1 MSEKSEDIE
10 SISSEA
16 PQGLTTSDANV
27 SGKIEENE
35 KTTEK
40 DTTQD
45 GVQRISASHGV
56 LLDDMRDNADEN
68 NVSKSH
74 ITSDKIESL
83 SDSKDSETK
92 HKGQQESLVSKQ
104 EMKESEQSDEMIK
117 NASDASS
124 QIDANDTDISE
135 RDKETSKGHDSN
147 RKPSLKFPGKLEIPR
162 EKQPPTNVSSGGRS
176 LDSFEDKPETRFDE
190 IDDNGSVK
198 SIKKDQTPGFVLPK
212 NLSKEEQ
219 KSRQEQA
226 GRFQETKD
234 KDTGYHEEKQA
245 GVDDSGVRKASAA
258 PKLSLTEYLRKSS
271 KAASSSNSTAESN
284 STKAS
289 FEDSKVKDSP
299 NEGKVESTSSSSVLK
314 DTSPEVKTS
323 EERTSTKSSAKG
335 NEETSVK
342 SEHEESTSR
351 DKKEEKPPT
360 SGDNL
365 VIKTVRPVEEQVP
378 TSPLYDNIADSSY
391 LSPVADQPM
400 DNTFLD
406 NIPGA
411 QELQSQDPSRNT
423 NGYGSSHE
431 DNSEAETDIADSPPR
446 INIPKRLIRKK
457 EFDENRKAL
466 FANKKTHK
474 EEDDKPKGS
483 SEQKSRSSS
492 INEKPYKIKRDSSGS
507 SLLQRACKK
516 GLLSDVK
523 RYIERGASPNE
534 CDFCGFT
541 CLHEAALEGHISIV
555 KYLIEK
561 GADVNKQAEEE
572 GDLETPL
579 IDAAENKHLEIVRIL
594 LENGADPRIYNI
606 NGFTALTKIFNE
618 HQDEEGYEE
627 IISLL
632 EEYNAKFLGQVEL
645 KEEVKEDE
653 NNLRIPAPSPS
664 KILEDP
670 NDSYFSD
677 LIKKKTNS
685 AAIYKYAAEGIKE
698 YTANYFIEGGRLD
711 YKPDIFL
718 LAARN
723 GHLELVDIILGL
735 SAGTFDINQEN
746 NCGLTA
752 LLACVGRGHHNV
764 TDFLLSR
771 GANPHKRRRPDG
783 LNALQIAERAIRFD
797 TNEVKL
803 LQEYMEKTS
812 SVENSTESEPESNDE
827 AVHSIKKADS
837 KTNLEHHPKK
847 KQKTSATASNDEF
860 EKKTK
865 KASSVEREKLKEKEK
880 EKEKE
885 SKSIKEPEKSST
897 VESVKDSDAKLK
909 KQTSKVFAPEKSP
922 SIGEESKMAKPTE
935 RSFSPVE
942 SKDSEVTSKAPERS
956 PSQSPVPMTKEQEEM
971 KAKTAEEARL
981 WQEKVEAKKKARKS
995 MFLKLEREKERKKKE
1010 EDARKLEEEK
1020 RKEEQKKIE
1029 SQQLKKLREQ
1039 KQEQLEA
1046 EKETLKRKLVID
1058 SYPIGLKRIKLGKS
1072 MSDEN
1077 TSKFSPLYQYEIDG
1091 RWYALDL
1098 HIALLTGLSLNLIH
1112 DNVSDKTAIKVVD
1125 SATKSKLWCLFY
1137 PMIGVDASNPN
1148 SRPESNYIDGAQK
1161 FGNLLL
1167 HFVPLAD
1174 VESMTKHNSSA
1185 IFHEI
1190 WELDR
1195 TSKVDLQ
1202 TLAPSSI
1209 SRDEASSVKQDG
1221 KTSSTVHAKV
1231 NVQSKYV
1238 PPHFRYRK
1246 DILRVINN
1254 TSSPLW

>member
-1 MSEKSEDIE
+1 MSEKSEDIA
-10 SISSEA
+10 SVSSEA
-16 PQGLTTSDANV
+16 PQGLSTNNAKV
-27 SGKIEENE
+27 SGNIKENE
-35 KTTEK
+35 KTTGK
-40 DTTQD
+40 DTISD
-45 GVQRISASHGV
+45 EMHRITSSRGLSPH
-56 LLDDMRDNADEN
+56 DTRDSTDET
-68 NVSKSH
+68 NVSESH
-74 ITSDKIESL
+74 ITSDKIKSH
-83 SDSKDSETK
+83 SNSKTSETK
-92 HKGQQESLVSKQ
+92 HKGQEDSLASNKETNESGQPEKVISTVSG
-104 EMKESEQSDEMIK
+104 
-117 NASDASS
+117 ASA
-124 QIDANDTDISE
+124 QVDANDTNISE
-135 RDKETSKGHDSN
+135 RDKETSKGPDSN
-147 RKPSLKFPGKLEIPR
+147 RKPSLKFPGKLEIPK
-162 EKQPPTNVSSGGRS
+162 EKQPPTIVSSGGHN

-190 IDDNGSVK
+190 IDDDGSVK
-198 SIKKDQTPGFVLPK
+198 AIKKDHTPGFVLPK
-212 NLSKEEQ
+212 NLSKGEQ
-219 KSRQEQA
+219 ESGQEQS
-226 GRFQETKD
+226 GQSQETKD
-234 KDTGYHEEKQA
+234 KDTGYQEEKQTS
-245 GVDDSGVRKASAA
+245 VDDSGVKKTSAA

-271 KAASSSNSTAESN
+271 KAASSSASVGESDTA
-284 STKAS
+284 KAS
-289 FEDSKVKDSP
+289 SGDSKLKDSSSQS
-299 NEGKVESTSSSSVLK
+299 KTESTYSSSAPK
-314 DTSPEVKTS
+314 DTSSEIKVS
-323 EERTSTKSSAKG
+323 EESVTSTKSSDKG
-335 NEETSVK
+335 HEEPSVK
-342 SEHEESTSR
+342 SEHEESTSQ
-351 DKKEEKPPT
+351 DKKEEKSPS
-360 SGDNL
+360 SGDKL
-365 VIKTVRPVEEQVP
+365 ISKPVRPAEEQVP

-391 LSPVADQPM
+391 LSPVADQPV
-400 DNTFLD
+400 DNTFLE
-406 NIPGA
+406 NISGT
-411 QELQSQDPSRNT
+411 QEPQSQDPPRNS

-466 FANKKTHK
+466 FANKKTRK
-474 EEDDKPKGS
+474 EEEEKPKGS

-541 CLHEAALEGHISIV
+541 CLHEAALEGHTSIV

-632 EEYNAKFLGQVEL
+632 EEYNAKFLGRVEL

-653 NNLRIPAPSPS
+653 KIRRIPAPSPS

-711 YKPDIFL
+711 YKPDILL

-752 LLACVGRGHHNV
+752 LLACVGRGHYNV
-764 TDFLLSR
+764 TEFLLSR

-797 TNEVKL
+797 VNEVKL
-803 LQEYMEKTS
+803 LQQYMEKTS
-812 SVENSTESEPESNDE
+812 SVENSTESESESNDE
-827 AVHSIKKADS
+827 VVHSIKKANS
-837 KTNLEHHPKK
+837 KTNLENYSKK
-847 KQKTSATASNDEF
+847 KRKISAPSGSDEF
-860 EKKTK
+860 EKKIK
-865 KASSVEREKLKEKEK
+865 KDRSAEREKIKEKER
-880 EKEKE
+880 EKE
-885 SKSIKEPEKSST
+885 SKNTKDPEKIST
-897 VESVKDSDAKLK
+897 VESGKEFDAKLK

-922 SIGEESKMAKPTE
+922 SVGEESKTVKPSE
-935 RSFSPVE
+935 RSFSPME
-942 SKDSEVTSKAPERS
+942 TKDLEVTPKVPERS

-1010 EDARKLEEEK
+1010 EDARRLEEEK

-1046 EKETLKRKLVID
+1046 EKETLKRKLVFD
-1058 SYPIGLKRIKLGKS
+1058 SYPIGLKRIKLGTS
-1072 MSDEN
+1072 MSNEN

-1091 RWYALDL
+1091 RWYVLDL
-1098 HIALLTGLSLNLIH
+1098 HIALLTGLSLHLIH
-1112 DNVSDKTAIKVVD
+1112 DNVSDKTAIKAVD
-1125 SATKSKLWCLFY
+1125 SVAKAKLWRLFY
-1137 PMIGVDASNPN
+1137 PMIGVDVSNPN
-1148 SRPESNYIDGAQK
+1148 SRSEANYIDGARK

-1167 HFVPLAD
+1167 HFIPLED
-1174 VESMTKHNSSA
+1174 VESMTKQHSSV

-1190 WELDR
+1190 WELNR

-1202 TLAPSSI
+1202 TLAPTSI
-1209 SRDEASSVKQDG
+1209 SSDEPSLVKQDE
-1221 KTSSTVHAKV
+1221 TVSSTVHAKV
-1231 NVQSKYV
+1231 NVQTNYV

>member
-1 MSEKSEDIE
+1 MSEKSEYIA
-10 SISSEA
+10 SVSSEA
-16 PQGLTTSDANV
+16 PQGLSTNHAKVSD
-27 SGKIEENE
+27 KIKEN
-35 KTTEK
+35 
-40 DTTQD
+40 DTMQD
-45 GVQRISASHGV
+45 DMHRITASRG
-56 LLDDMRDNADEN
+56 LLPHDMRDSTEEI

-74 ITSDKIESL
+74 ITDKIENYSN
-83 SDSKDSETK
+83 SKNLETK
-92 HKGQQESLVSKQ
+92 HKGQEESLASNKEINEGDESK
-104 EMKESEQSDEMIK
+104 
-117 NASDASS
+117 NLASNISGALS
-124 QIDANDTDISE
+124 QLNANDTNVSK
-135 RDKETSKGHDSN
+135 RDKETSKGPDSN
-147 RKPSLKFPGKLEIPR
+147 RKPSLKFPGKLEIPK
-162 EKQPPTNVSSGGRS
+162 EKQPPTNVSLGIHN

-190 IDDNGSVK
+190 KDDDGSVK
-198 SIKKDQTPGFVLPK
+198 AIKKDHTPGFVLPK
-212 NLSKEEQ
+212 NLSKGEQ
-219 KSRQEQA
+219 KRGQEQS
-226 GRFQETKD
+226 GQSRETKD
-234 KDTGYHEEKQA
+234 KDTGYQEEKQT
-245 GVDDSGVRKASAA
+245 GVYDIGVKKTSAA

-271 KAASSSNSTAESN
+271 KAASSSASVGESDTA
-284 STKAS
+284 KAS
-289 FEDSKVKDSP
+289 SGDLKVIDSP
-299 NEGKVESTSSSSVLK
+299 NESKTENTYSSSAPK
-314 DTSPEVKTS
+314 DHSSEVKVS
-323 EERTSTKSSAKG
+323 EESVTSTKSSDK
-335 NEETSVK
+335 NHEELSVK
-342 SEHEESTSR
+342 SEHEESTSQG
-351 DKKEEKPPT
+351 KKEEKPPS
-360 SGDNL
+360 SGDSL
-365 VIKTVRPVEEQVP
+365 ILKPERPAQEQVP

-391 LSPVADQPM
+391 LSPVADQPV

-406 NIPGA
+406 NISGG
-411 QELQSQDPSRNT
+411 QETQSQGPPRNS

-457 EFDENRKAL
+457 EFDENRKVL
-466 FANKKTHK
+466 FANKTRK
-474 EEDDKPKGS
+474 EDDEKPKGS

-541 CLHEAALEGHISIV
+541 CLHEAALEGHTSIV

-606 NGFTALTKIFNE
+606 NGFTALTKISNE

-632 EEYNAKFLGQVEL
+632 EKYNAKFLGQVEL
-645 KEEVKEDE
+645 KEEAKEDE
-653 NNLRIPAPSPS
+653 KIRRIPAPSRS

-711 YKPDIFL
+711 YKPDILL

-764 TDFLLSR
+764 TEFLLSR

-797 TNEVKL
+797 VNEVKL
-803 LQEYMEKTS
+803 LQEYMEKTL
-812 SVENSTESEPESNDE
+812 SVENSAESESESNDE
-827 AVHSIKKADS
+827 AVHSIKKANS
-837 KTNLEHHPKK
+837 RANLVSHPKK
-847 KQKTSATASNDEF
+847 RQKTSATPGSDEF
-860 EKKTK
+860 EKKVK
-865 KASSVEREKLKEKEK
+865 KERLAEREKLKEKER
-880 EKEKE
+880 EKE
-885 SKSIKEPEKSST
+885 SKNTKEFEKISS
-897 VESVKDSDAKLK
+897 VESGKDFDAKLK
-909 KQTSKVFAPEKSP
+909 KQTSKVFSPEKSP
-922 SIGEESKMAKPTE
+922 SVGEESKMAKPSE
-935 RSFSPVE
+935 RSLSPME
-942 SKDSEVTSKAPERS
+942 TKDLEVTPKVPERS

-1010 EDARKLEEEK
+1010 EDARRLEEEK
-1020 RKEEQKKIE
+1020 RKEERKKIE

-1046 EKETLKRKLVID
+1046 EKESLKRKLVLD
-1058 SYPIGLKRIKLGKS
+1058 SYPIGLKRIKLGTS
-1072 MSDEN
+1072 MSGEN
-1077 TSKFSPLYQYEIDG
+1077 TLKFSPLYQYEIDG
-1091 RWYALDL
+1091 RWYVLDL
-1098 HIALLTGLSLNLIH
+1098 HIALITGLSLNLIH
-1112 DNVSDKTAIKVVD
+1112 DNVSDKTAIRAVD
-1125 SATKSKLWCLFY
+1125 SLAKAKLWRLFY
-1137 PMIGVDASNPN
+1137 PMIGVDVSNPN
-1148 SRPESNYIDGAQK
+1148 SRSEANYIDGAQK

-1167 HFVPLAD
+1167 HFIPLED
-1174 VESMTKHNSSA
+1174 VERMTKYHSSA

-1209 SRDEASSVKQDG
+1209 SRDEPSLVKQEE
-1221 KTSSTVHAKV
+1221 TVSSTVHTKV
-1231 NVQSKYV
+1231 NVQTKYI
-1238 PPHFRYRK
+1238 PPHFKYRK
-1246 DILRVINN
+1246 DILRVLNN
-1254 TSSPLW
+1254 TLSPLW